1 MYALLSVSDKQGLA
15 PFASALVDAGYTLLS
30 TGGTARLLR
39 DHGLPV
45 TLVRSADTLA
55 LVNLTDQALRVRAVE
70 AASTYDVETLV
81 QVTQA
86 YMTAGSRK
94 GARTSPKTLAAYS
107 LAVRDFVPWARD
119 HGVQLLRP
127 GRRDDARR

>member
-1 MYALLSVSDKQGLA
+1 
-15 PFASALVDAGYTLLS
+15 
-30 TGGTARLLR
+30 
-39 DHGLPV
+39 V
-45 TLVRSADTLA
+45 TLVRPSDTLA

-70 AASTYDVETLV
+70 AASTYDVEALV

-86 YMTAGSRK
+86 YMTSGSRK

-107 LAVRDFVPWARD
+107 LAVRDFIPWAQN

-127 GRRDDARR
+127 GRRDGGRYVAQLQTRPSQGRGKTGTLSVSTVAQRPVPGLTVSRRHGSATP